1 MNTIMDD
8 TLTAP
13 VNATTVNSNML
24 NSDFLKEEATYGVED
39 IDMHVYEEAVSQKL
53 SLIPLT
59 SGKILI
65 SKDTLEQHFN
75 IVQSLKAKIREDG
88 TRLASVKVTNQEEV
102 DRLVSL
108 AEERRGKADKATDKK
123 DIYEAKVE
131 FLKLMQKGVDHNA
144 SDVQLV
150 LGKSLV
156 VNYIV
161 DKRIRPDLRQVRER
175 DIGRRMI
182 LQAVN
187 TNRGGGDLN
196 YDTPQSI
203 KLKVTV
209 KDEQKLDRNI
219 QLRGEKVPIEIE
231 GVENALLLV
240 VRLVKTETP
249 LSLEKLNVDLPLQHA
264 FKRSLLKSKGM
275 ILVTGP
281 TSSGKTTLLGGAMHH
296 FPKDLPARTIEDPVE
311 LKLHDISENIV
322 QMSQPKEYWDEY
334 LLSILRLAPKL
345 IMLGEI
351 RSLNQ
356 ADTLIAATMTGHITV
371 STMHTNSAIGI
382 IDRFLDMGVKLE
394 DITAPGLLELLV
406 ATRLVPKTCHHC
418 ALEFSEIDEDK
429 QTQIRNVFDEE
440 HIGKLLFANT
450 ESIACKRH
458 AKPEACT
465 CSGGIKGVVGIS
477 EFITP
482 TNAMIDFVRQHKTV
496 GLENWLRERGWKSM
510 NDIAKYKCK
519 QGLVDPFMA
528 AYEVEGL
535 LEKAEY
541 DPSFHQVFSFY
552 DEVHI

>member
-1 MNTIMDD
+1 MNTILDD

-13 VNATTVNSNML
+13 VSATTVNSNML
-24 NSDFLKEEATYGVED
+24 NSDFLKEEASYGVED

-59 SGKILI
+59 SGKILV
-65 SKDTLEQHFN
+65 SKDTLEQHFKL
-75 IVQSLKAKIREDG
+75 VQSLKAKIREDG

-108 AEERRGKADKATDKK
+108 AEERRGKADKANDKK

-249 LSLEKLNVDLPLQHA
+249 LSLEELNVDLPLQHA
-264 FKRSLLKSKGM
+264 FKRSLLKPKGM

-458 AKPEACT
+458 AKPEVCT

-482 TNAMIDFVRQHKTV
+482 TNAMIDFVRKNKTV

-510 NDIAKYKCK
+510 HDIAKYKCE

-552 DEVHI
+552 DEVHL